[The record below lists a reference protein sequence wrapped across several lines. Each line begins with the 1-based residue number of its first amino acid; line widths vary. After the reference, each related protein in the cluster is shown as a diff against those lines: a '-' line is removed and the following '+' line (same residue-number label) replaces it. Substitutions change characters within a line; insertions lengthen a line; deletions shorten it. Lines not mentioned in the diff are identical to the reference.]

1 MVDQASAENVGAPDS
16 PASSLKSRGTLTDQ
30 IWQQLRNDV
39 LSGRQ
44 SPGKRLRLDSL
55 KDEYGVGFSTLREA
69 LWRLSAE
76 GLVIAN
82 SRRGFQVSQI
92 FRDELIDMTRLRIL
106 LEQMALDEA
115 IENGGDEWE
124 ARMLSTFHRLSKY
137 KQTDGE
143 PWDHWHK
150 AFHNDLV
157 WPCRSPVLQ
166 QLRNQLHDHS
176 RRYRHA
182 VRENVNR
189 DDLEEHRALLDA
201 CLERDAPKAKQLMAS
216 HLQLT
221 ADMVLKDFDR
231 IAEHLTIETR

>member
-1 MVDQASAENVGAPDS
+1 MVDQSPVDGTYRADGTAPLS
-16 PASSLKSRGTLTDQ
+16 KTRSTLTDQ

-44 SPGKRLRLDSL
+44 SPGKRLRLDAL
-55 KDEYGVGFSTLREA
+55 KEEYGVGFSTLREA

-76 GLVIAN
+76 GLVVSN
-82 SRRGFQVSQI
+82 SRKGFQVSPVL
-92 FRDELIDMTRLRIL
+92 RDELIDMTRLRIL

-115 IENGGDEWE
+115 IQNGNDEWE
-124 ARMLSTFHRLSKY
+124 ARLLSTFHRLSKY
-137 KQTDGE
+137 KQTDGQ

-150 AFHNDLV
+150 TFHNDLV

-182 VRENVNR
+182 VRNDPNR
-189 DDLEEHRALLDA
+189 DDLGEHRALLDA
-201 CLERDAPKAKQLMAS
+201 CLERNAQKAKALMAQ

-221 ADMVLKDFDR
+221 TDLVLASFDR
-231 IAEHLTIETR
+231 